1 MTVIVEP
8 ARPKL
13 NLTLTILGRRD
24 DGYHELSSLVA
35 FAAAPADTLT
45 LDTAA
50 APGISVTGP
59 FAASIAGENLLDK
72 TARLLAEAGIAL
84 PGHVT
89 LEKVLPVASGIGG
102 GSADAAAMLRA
113 VRRAL
118 SPDHVQRIDWSA
130 MALKL
135 GADVPVC
142 LAGET
147 SYMTGIG
154 ETVRPCAGL
163 PRLPAVLVNPMVA
176 VPADKSA
183 RVFRALSAPPLAARL
198 TPTRLPEPMTS
209 LADQCVELARFGNDL
224 TAAATCVVPIIDDVL
239 REISACS
246 DCRLARL
253 SGAGPTAFGIFEAQT
268 AADDAARAIRL
279 RRPGWWVTSTTIGDH

>member
-1 MTVIVEP
+1 MTVIVES

-35 FAAAPADTLT
+35 FAAGPADTIT

-59 FAASIAGENLLDK
+59 FAAAIAGENLLDK
-72 TARLLAEAGIAL
+72 AADLLAAAGIPL

-89 LEKVLPVASGIGG
+89 LDKVLPVAAGIGG

-118 SPDHVQRIDWSA
+118 PPDLSQRIEWDTI
-130 MALKL
+130 ALKL

-163 PRLPAVLVNPMVA
+163 PLLPAVLVNPLAA

-183 RVFRALSAPPLAARL
+183 RVFRALAAPPLAARQ
-198 TPTRLPEPMTS
+198 TPPRVPEPMAS
-209 LADQCVELARFGNDL
+209 VADQCVELARFGNDL
-224 TAAATCVVPIIDDVL
+224 TAAATSVVPGITDVL
-239 REISACS
+239 GEISACEG
-246 DCRLARL
+246 CRLARL
-253 SGAGPTAFGIFEAQT
+253 SGAGPTAFGIFEVEA
-268 AADDAARAIRL
+268 AADDAARAIRS
-279 RRPGWWVTSTTIGDH
+279 RRPGWWVNSTIIGDR